1 MMGSEISG
9 QAVLEGVLM
18 RNSNKYAV
26 AVRKSNNDIEVLV
39 EKNNDISDVNAFFR
53 LPLIRGIVN
62 FALELYL
69 GLKIFLTR
77 TGFNEEESNDK
88 SAVKGEFLQLLIVIA
103 VISLAIGIFIAL
115 PYGLS
120 LVFGKLITSGVMLV
134 LVEGIIRL
142 VLLILYAIGISMLP
156 DIKRFYMY
164 LGASHKVINCMNK
177 KIPLTISNARR
188 MSRKTN
194 NCGTVFLFTVVVLSV
209 MLFMFVRVENTILRI
224 VLRLLIIPA
233 AAAFVYEIRILSAKG
248 NNIIITIL
256 NFPAAIVQEIV
267 TDEPGEDMLEV
278 AIRTAAAVQGDEI
291 VIEEP
296 LREKLTKVRTLEKE
310 KNNTAKSGIKRVS
323 RQKPE
328 NETKS
333 SEETKVWQSGYKNL
347 AERTKTA
354 VNNKDDKKV
363 QISKATEDDDDEILN
378 ALNYFFNS
386 KKEEESSR
394 GKRK

>member
-1 MMGSEISG
+1 MGSEISG

-233 AAAFVYEIRILSAKG
+233 AAAFVYEIRRLSAKG